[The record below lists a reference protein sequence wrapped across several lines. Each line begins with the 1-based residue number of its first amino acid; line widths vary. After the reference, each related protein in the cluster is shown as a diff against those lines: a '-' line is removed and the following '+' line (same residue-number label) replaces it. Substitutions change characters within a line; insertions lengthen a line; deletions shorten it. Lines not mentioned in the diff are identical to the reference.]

1 MTNSAGGCILNRD
14 TYENVRYRQELG
26 TLNGG
31 SIMTISEKIFDLIKE
46 RGMTQKEF
54 AQKTGIS
61 QSSISDWKRKK
72 TNPVSEKILI
82 ICETLKVTPYELLSG
97 TDGEGKRSN
106 RADLLLLEKGSEE
119 GQLIMEYMSMDQDA
133 RGRILGY
140 IKALKELKGS

>member
-1 MTNSAGGCILNRD
+1 MTNSSGGCILNRD

-31 SIMTISEKIFDLIKE
+31 SVMTISEKIFDLIKE

-140 IKALKELKGS
+140 IKALKELKGN

>member
-1 MTNSAGGCILNRD
+1 MTNSTGRCILYRD
-14 TYENVRYRQELG
+14 TYENVRYRQKLG

-31 SIMTISEKIFDLIKE
+31 SVMTISEKIFDLIKE

-106 RADLLLLEKGSEE
+106 RADLLLLEKESEE

>member
-1 MTNSAGGCILNRD
+1 MTNSSGGCILNRD

-119 GQLIMEYMSMDQDA
+119 GRLIMEYMAMDQDA